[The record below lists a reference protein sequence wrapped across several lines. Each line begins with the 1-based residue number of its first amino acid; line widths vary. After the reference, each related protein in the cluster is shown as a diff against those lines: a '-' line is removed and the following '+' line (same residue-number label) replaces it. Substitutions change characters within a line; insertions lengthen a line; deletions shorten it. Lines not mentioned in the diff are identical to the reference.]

1 MCANEKVFNMI
12 SNKNRSLKYIEGQ
25 KKKGLKRVSFFTN
38 VEFWK
43 YVKNQALK
51 HDMTISEFL
60 MFSVK
65 FKS

>member
-1 MCANEKVFNMI
+1 MI
-12 SNKNRSLKYIEGQ
+12 SSKNRSKIYIDKQ
-25 KKKGLKRVSFFTN
+25 KKRGLKRVSFFTN
-38 VEFWK
+38 VKFWN